1 MIGSNCLKN
10 KTNSPPSKTFDNSN
24 IMKTTISASDVFKN
38 AIKNEEK
45 ENYTT
50 ITSKTPTH

>member
-10 KTNSPPSKTFDNSN
+10 KTNSTSNKMFDNSN